1 MAIERYLAMT
11 AAEIAA
17 CEALPDMLGYMAC
30 HFSPYGTGLSNCPAS
45 LPEGAILIVNDRI
58 PLRGHDPG
66 QILVQLRELTEML
79 RCGSVLLDFERRG
92 SGEAAD
98 LAELLAEELACPV
111 GVSAAYA
118 QGLPCPVFLPPVP
131 CDTPPEEYL
140 APWSGREI
148 WLETGLVGMGITLTP
163 EGACPSPQFLFER
176 NHPVHHDK
184 GLHCHYQI
192 LAAGAVRFS
201 FHRRP
206 EDLEALLKEAE
217 ALGVTRAIGLYQELR
232 GLWT

>member
-17 CEALPDMLGYMAC
+17 CEALPDRLGYMAC
-30 HFSPYGTGLSNCPAS
+30 HFSPYGTGLSGCPAS

-66 QILVQLRELTEML
+66 RILVQLRELTKKF
-79 RCGSVLLDFERRG
+79 RCGSVLLDFERQDSRDA
-92 SGEAAD
+92 EE
-98 LAELLAEELACPV
+98 LAELLAEKLDCPV

-131 CDTPPEEYL
+131 CNTPPEEYL
-140 APWSGREI
+140 APWAGREI
-148 WLETGLVGMGITLTP
+148 WLEAGLVGMGITLTP
-163 EGACPSPQFLFER
+163 EGAYPSPPFLCAQ

-184 GLHCHYQI
+184 VLHCHYQI
-192 LAAGAVRFS
+192 LTAGSVRFS
-201 FHRRP
+201 FHRHP
-206 EDLEALLKEAE
+206 EDLDTLLKEAE